1 MCLIKVYLTNTKQC
15 RWHLGM
21 FKEHH
26 DWLRHIAAWR
36 RNILQPECFANLKQN
51 AVANAMWR
59 VPRSAPNVVSAGY
72 RRKDVCRPYCGGGS
86 RRGDHLLS
94 TAAATFSYSTHLHLA
109 CTLDLG
115 PWSLQRKGDHSLSTA
130 ATFSFSY
137 STHLHLAYT
146 PQSFHFDAPSSALL
160 HHSAALSNSSSTGAS
175 QRQVQGSY
183 STPNPV
189 RHVCLYRHTHIGIP
203 I

>member
-109 CTLDLG
+109 CTLHLG
-115 PWSLQRKGDHSLSTA
+115 AWGLQRRGDHSLSTA
-130 ATFSFSY
+130 ATFSY
-137 STHLHLAYT
+137 STVSSRHACTLLT
-146 PQSFHFDAPSSALL
+146 PPSPFTLMLRLL
-160 HHSAALSNSSSTGAS
+160 HFCIIRQLFQIQAAPGQVRGKFKDHI
-175 QRQVQGSY
+175 QRQIQYGMY
-183 STPNPV
+183 A
-189 RHVCLYRHTHIGIP
+189 YIGIP

>member
-1 MCLIKVYLTNTKQC
+1 MC
-15 RWHLGM
+15 
-21 FKEHH
+21 
-26 DWLRHIAAWR
+26 AAR
-36 RNILQPECFANLKQN
+36 IVEGDQGEATTYYQLLQLPS
-51 AVANAMWR
+51 
-59 VPRSAPNVVSAGY
+59 PTP
-72 RRKDVCRPYCGGGS
+72 
-86 RRGDHLLS
+86 H
-94 TAAATFSYSTHLHLA
+94 T
-109 CTLDLG
+109 CTLFA

>member
-109 CTLDLG
+109 
-115 PWSLQRKGDHSLSTA
+115 
-130 ATFSFSY
+130 
-137 STHLHLAYT
+137 YT

>member
-59 VPRSAPNVVSAGY
+59 VPRSVPNVVSAGY

-115 PWSLQRKGDHSLSTA
+115 ACKGKVTTHYQLQLPSPSPT
-130 ATFSFSY
+130 
-137 STHLHLAYT
+137 LHTCTLLT
-146 PQSFHFDAPSSALL
+146 PPSPFTLMLRLL
-160 HHSAALSNSSSTGAS
+160 HFCIIRQLFQIQAAPG
-175 QRQVQGSY
+175 QVRGKFKDHIQHQIQSGMY
-183 STPNPV
+183 A
-189 RHVCLYRHTHIGIP
+189 YIGIP